1 MDEDF
6 YIEDHYKRNA
16 VIVILIILLVIGG
29 LYYGYKNYYKKN
41 YLKIKDVTVELGSKL
56 STDIKDYIKCNN
68 YDDYKLDLS
77 AIVTDSD
84 GKVSSVGEYAF
95 KVIKKDVISRGKVFV
110 KDTTKPIVGVNDL
123 TVGVNEEYNA
133 YDFVNTC
140 TDLSMPC
147 VVSFKDANDGD
158 LSSKVGNYKIEII
171 ISDNAN
177 NKVNKTVKLT
187 VKEGYSFKEVKEKDF
202 NVDHTSNDKSNWN
215 NTYTIKFEKA
225 LEEESTEFNELLES
239 YGIKEFSYDKNI
251 KEKEIIVIYNKYN
264 YALGLS
270 IKVTFDDNS
279 YEFVTED
286 KVKSDVP
293 EE

>member
-6 YIEDHYKRNA
+6 YIEDHYKRNV
-16 VIVILIILLVIGG
+16 VIVIIIILLAIGG

-41 YLKIKDVTVELGSKL
+41 YLKVKDVTVELGSKL
-56 STDIKDYIKCNN
+56 STDIKDYIKCDN

-77 AIVTDSD
+77 AVVTDSE
-84 GKVSSVGEYAF
+84 GKVTSVGEYAF
-95 KVIKKDVISRGKVFV
+95 KVIKNDDVSRGKVFV
-110 KDTTKPIVGVNDL
+110 KDTTKPIVSVSDL

-133 YDFVNTC
+133 YDFVNSC

-158 LSSKVGNYKIEII
+158 LSGKVGNYKIEII

-177 NKVNKTVKLT
+177 NKVNKTVNLT

-239 YGIKEFSYDKNI
+239 YGIKELIYDKNI

-270 IKVTFDDNS
+270 IKVTFDDDS

-286 KVKSDVP
+286 KIKSDVP

>member
-6 YIEDHYKRNA
+6 YIEDHYKRNV

-41 YLKIKDVTVELGSKL
+41 YLKVKDVTVELGSKL
-56 STDIKDYIKCNN
+56 STDIKDYIKCDN
-68 YDDYKLDLS
+68 YGDYKLDLS
-77 AIVTDSD
+77 SVVTDD
-84 GKVSSVGEYAF
+84 EGKVSSVGEYAF
-95 KVIKKDVISRGKVFV
+95 RVIKNDDISRGKVFV

-187 VKEGYSFKEVKEKDF
+187 VKEGYSF
-202 NVDHTSNDKSNWN
+202 NWN

-270 IKVTFDDNS
+270 IKVTFDDGS

>member
-6 YIEDHYKRNA
+6 YIEDHYKRNV
-16 VIVILIILLVIGG
+16 VIVIIIILLAIGG

-41 YLKIKDVTVELGSKL
+41 YFKIKDVTVELGSKL
-56 STDIKDYIKCNN
+56 STDIKDYIKCDN

-77 AIVTDSD
+77 AVVTDSD
-84 GKVSSVGEYAF
+84 GKVTSVGEYAF
-95 KVIKKDVISRGKVFV
+95 KVIKNDDVSRGKVFV
-110 KDTTKPIVGVNDL
+110 KDTTKPIVSVSDL

-133 YDFVNTC
+133 YDFVNSC
-140 TDLSMPC
+140 ADLSMPC
-147 VVSFKDANDGD
+147 VVSFKDANDSD
-158 LSSKVGNYKIEII
+158 LSGKVGNYKIEII

-177 NKVNKTVKLT
+177 NKVNKTVNLT

-225 LEEESTEFNELLES
+225 LVEESTEFNELLES
-239 YGIKEFSYDKNI
+239 YSTKELTYDNNI

-270 IKVTFDDNS
+270 IKVTFDDDS

-286 KVKSDVP
+286 KIKSDVH

>member
-1 MDEDF
+1 M
-6 YIEDHYKRNA
+6 
-16 VIVILIILLVIGG
+16 
-29 LYYGYKNYYKKN
+29 
-41 YLKIKDVTVELGSKL
+41 
-56 STDIKDYIKCNN
+56 
-68 YDDYKLDLS
+68 
-77 AIVTDSD
+77 
-84 GKVSSVGEYAF
+84 
-95 KVIKKDVISRGKVFV
+95 
-110 KDTTKPIVGVNDL
+110 GVNDL

-147 VVSFKDANDGD
+147 IVSFKDANDGD

-187 VKEGYSFKEVKEKDF
+187 VKEGYSFKEIKEKDF

-251 KEKEIIVIYNKYN
+251 KEKEIIVIYNKCQ
-264 YALGLS
+264 
-270 IKVTFDDNS
+270 IKN
-279 YEFVTED
+279 TESSAIYG
-286 KVKSDVP
+286 KQPLIRVVKSALLLTGLP
-293 EE
+293 PATFKRTQYNL

>member
-6 YIEDHYKRNA
+6 YIEDHYKRNV
-16 VIVILIILLVIGG
+16 VIVIIIILLAIGS

-41 YLKIKDVTVELGSKL
+41 YLKVKDVTVELGSKL
-56 STDIKDYIKCNN
+56 STNIKDYIKCDN

-77 AIVTDSD
+77 AVVTDSE
-84 GKVSSVGEYAF
+84 GKVTSVGEYAF
-95 KVIKKDVISRGKVFV
+95 KVIKNDDVSRGKVFV
-110 KDTTKPIVGVNDL
+110 KDTTKPIVSVSDL

-133 YDFVNTC
+133 YDFVNSC

-158 LSSKVGNYKIEII
+158 LSGKVGNYKIEII

-177 NKVNKTVKLT
+177 NKVNKTVNLI

-215 NTYTIKFEKA
+215 NIYTIKFEKA

-239 YGIKEFSYDKNI
+239 YGIKELTYDKNI

-270 IKVTFDDNS
+270 IKVTFDDDS

>member
-6 YIEDHYKRNA
+6 YIEDHYKRNI
-16 VIVILIILLVIGG
+16 VIVIIIILLAIGG

-41 YLKIKDVTVELGSKL
+41 YLKVKDVTVELGSKL
-56 STDIKDYIKCNN
+56 STNIKDYIKCDN

-77 AIVTDSD
+77 SVVTDNE
-84 GKVSSVGEYAF
+84 GKVTSVGEYAF
-95 KVIKKDVISRGKVFV
+95 KVIKNDAVNRGKVFV
-110 KDTTKPIVGVNDL
+110 KDTTKPIVSVIDL

-133 YDFVNTC
+133 YDFVNSC

-147 VVSFKDANDGD
+147 IVSFKDANDGD
-158 LSSKVGNYKIEII
+158 LSGKVGNYKIEII

-177 NKVNKTVKLT
+177 NKVNKIVNLT

-225 LEEESTEFNELLES
+225 LDEESTEFNELLES
-239 YGIKEFSYDKNI
+239 YSIKEFTYDKNI

-270 IKVTFDDNS
+270 IKVTFDDGS

-286 KVKSDVP
+286 KIKSDVS

>member
-6 YIEDHYKRNA
+6 YIEDHYKRNV
-16 VIVILIILLVIGG
+16 VIMIIIILLAIGG

-41 YLKIKDVTVELGSKL
+41 YLKVKDVTVELGSKL
-56 STDIKDYIKCNN
+56 STDIKDYIKCDN

-77 AIVTDSD
+77 AVVTDSE
-84 GKVSSVGEYAF
+84 GKVTSVGEYAF
-95 KVIKKDVISRGKVFV
+95 KVIKNDDVSRGKVFV
-110 KDTTKPIVGVNDL
+110 KDTTKPIVSVSDL

-133 YDFVNTC
+133 YDFVNSC

-158 LSSKVGNYKIEII
+158 LSGKVGNYKIEII

-177 NKVNKTVKLT
+177 NKVNKTVNLA

-225 LEEESTEFNELLES
+225 LEEESTEFNELLEA
-239 YGIKEFSYDKNI
+239 YGIKELTYDKNI

-270 IKVTFDDNS
+270 IKVTFDDDS

-286 KVKSDVP
+286 KIKSDVA
-293 EE
+293 EN

>member
-1 MDEDF
+1 M
-6 YIEDHYKRNA
+6 
-16 VIVILIILLVIGG
+16 
-29 LYYGYKNYYKKN
+29 
-41 YLKIKDVTVELGSKL
+41 
-56 STDIKDYIKCNN
+56 
-68 YDDYKLDLS
+68 
-77 AIVTDSD
+77 
-84 GKVSSVGEYAF
+84 
-95 KVIKKDVISRGKVFV
+95 
-110 KDTTKPIVGVNDL
+110 GVNDL

-270 IKVTFDDNS
+270 IKVTFDDGS